1 MTDQTRYPIP
11 MQRGGSSETR
21 SGSEGRFSRRA
32 EDPLAELARLIG
44 QDDPFAELSGEQRAS
59 SRSQATPVVRRP
71 GNGNGAHSRPTH
83 NDDGYETE
91 QRYDEAPDNYARQ
104 PEPASARQY
113 DDEADYDY
121 DAPKS
126 RRAPAANANGRGAY
140 SYGGTPAGRAEQP
153 LARPSRPAPRN
164 APLPEL
170 DGDYDDQAYDR
181 AARNGHDA
189 SYRQAR
195 APQNP
200 REFENDRYDQDYAP
214 EHEPEYAEDDY
225 PQEYVEAPP
234 SNRRRWLLI
243 GMISLVGVIVLG
255 VAAVYGYRAI
265 FKRQANSNPPTI
277 QSLDKPVKVEPGAA
291 QPGGSKQDYTRI
303 DEQQPIGGERVV
315 SREEQPANLNPG
327 PTGRGSVAGFA
338 APPGQANAAPVM
350 NQSMGNLNHANGE
363 PKRVRTMTVRS
374 DGSVVDSPRS
384 AKPALPR
391 ANAPLALN
399 PNVQTDPQ
407 DSVDDQPSVAQPT
420 ARPGSRSAA
429 PVSNQQAWA
438 NIEPE
443 RAQPSNYAPA
453 GSYVVQ
459 VSSQKNET
467 DAHTAWRQLQAKYTN
482 ILGSSQVS
490 FKRVD
495 LGDRGTF
502 YRAMVGPFA
511 NRDQAYEMCQNLKTA
526 GGECVVQ
533 RN

>member
-1 MTDQTRYPIP
+1 MTDQTRYP
-11 MQRGGSSETR
+11 MQRGGSSQTR

-44 QDDPFAELSGEQRAS
+44 QDDPFTEAGEEQRAP
-59 SRSQATPVVRRP
+59 SRSQATPVARRA
-71 GNGNGAHSRPTH
+71 GNGNGAHARPIH

-91 QRYDEAPDNYARQ
+91 ERYDEAPDNYAR
-104 PEPASARQY
+104 PSEPAYARQH
-113 DDEADYDY
+113 DDEAGYDY
-121 DAPKS
+121 EAPKS

-140 SYGGTPAGRAEQP
+140 SYGGAPAGRAEPP

-164 APLPEL
+164 VPPLDL
-170 DGDYDDQAYDR
+170 DDDYDDQPYDR
-181 AARNGHDA
+181 ADRNGHDA

-195 APQNP
+195 APQDA
-200 REFENDRYDQDYAP
+200 RQFEDDRYDQDYAP

-225 PQEYVEAPP
+225 PQDYVEAPP
-234 SNRRRWLLI
+234 SNRRRWILI
-243 GMISLVGVIVLG
+243 GVLSLVGVIVLG
-255 VAAVYGYRAI
+255 VAGVYGYRAI

-277 QSLDKPVKVEPGAA
+277 QSLDKPVKVEPSAA

-315 SREEQPANLNPG
+315 SREEQPANLNPN
-327 PTGRGSVAGFA
+327 PPGRGSVAGFA
-338 APPGQANAAPVM
+338 TPPGQANAAPVM

-374 DGSVVDSPRS
+374 DGSVVDNPRN
-384 AKPALPR
+384 ARTAPPR

-399 PNVQTDPQ
+399 PNVQPDPQ
-407 DSVDDQPSVAQPT
+407 DNADDQPPQPA
-420 ARPGSRSAA
+420 ARTGPRSAA
-429 PVSNQQAWA
+429 PAYNEYA
-438 NIEPE
+438 NTEPPA
-443 RAQPSNYAPA
+443 RAQPTNYAPA

-459 VSSQKNET
+459 VSSQKNEQ
-467 DAHTAWRQLQAKYTN
+467 DAQTAWRQLQAKYTN
-482 ILGSSQVS
+482 ILGSAQVS

-502 YRAMVGPFA
+502 YRAMVGPFG

>member
-1 MTDQTRYPIP
+1 MTDQTRYP
-11 MQRGGSSETR
+11 MQRGGSSQTR

-44 QDDPFAELSGEQRAS
+44 QDDPFAETGEEQHAP
-59 SRSQATPVVRRP
+59 SRSQATPVARRA
-71 GNGNGAHSRPTH
+71 GNGNGAHARPIQ

-91 QRYDEAPDNYARQ
+91 ERYDEAPDNYAR
-104 PEPASARQY
+104 PSEPAYARQN
-113 DDEADYDY
+113 DGEAGYDY

-126 RRAPAANANGRGAY
+126 RRAPAGNANGRGAY
-140 SYGGTPAGRAEQP
+140 SYGGNPAGRAEQP

-164 APLPEL
+164 VPPLDL
-170 DGDYDDQAYDR
+170 DDDYNEQPYD
-181 AARNGHDA
+181 
-189 SYRQAR
+189 RQAR

-200 REFENDRYDQDYAP
+200 RQFEDDRYDQDYAL
-214 EHEPEYAEDDY
+214 EQEPEYAEDDY
-225 PQEYVEAPP
+225 PQDYVEAPP
-234 SNRRRWLLI
+234 SNRRRWILI
-243 GMISLVGVIVLG
+243 GTMSLIGVIALG
-255 VAAVYGYRAI
+255 VVGVYGYRAI
-265 FKRQANSNPPTI
+265 FKRQANGNPPTI
-277 QSLDKPVKVEPGAA
+277 QSLDKPVKVEPNAA
-291 QPGGSKQDYTRI
+291 AGGSKQDYTRI

-315 SREEQPANLNPG
+315 SREEKPANLNPN
-327 PTGRGSVAGFA
+327 PAGRGSVAGFA
-338 APPGQANAAPVM
+338 APPGQANATPVL

-399 PNVQTDPQ
+399 PNVQPDPQ
-407 DSVDDQPSVAQPT
+407 DNANDQPPQPA

-429 PVSNQQAWA
+429 PATNHWA
-438 NIEPE
+438 NTEPPA

-502 YRAMVGPFA
+502 YRAMVGPFG